1 MGRSITPYRSILPSC
16 IIIMIRVIIRVL
28 FGMRVGIEEVVLVEL
43 VGGVE
48 EVAVGVVMKS

>member
-1 MGRSITPYRSILPSC
+1 
-16 IIIMIRVIIRVL
+16 MIRVIIRVL
-28 FGMRVGIEEVVLVEL
+28 FGMRVGIGGVVLVEW

>member
-16 IIIMIRVIIRVL
+16 IIMIRVIIRVL

>member
-1 MGRSITPYRSILPSC
+1 
-16 IIIMIRVIIRVL
+16 MIRVIIRVL